1 MENKFKTINLNKRV
15 ITIVV
20 AAICALLILF
30 LIIPWYHVS
39 DYDYSHGLPPT
50 HISYYSS
57 PLSITLGLGLPPAL
71 VALVALITDMV
82 CLFSDFF
89 VIDLKHRRM
98 IRIGSLI
105 LFAASVLLV
114 IAAFLAMFLGATN
127 KQVAI

>member
-20 AAICALLILF
+20 AAICAVLILLLIV
-30 LIIPWYHVS
+30 PWFQTGY
-39 DYDYSHGLPPT
+39 YDHDKLTYV
-50 HISYYSS
+50 SYYSS
-57 PLSITLGLGLPPAL
+57 PLSITLSLGIPPAL

-98 IRIGSLI
+98 IRVGSLI

-114 IAAFLAMFLGATN
+114 IAAFLAMMLNATIN
-127 KQVAI
+127 K

>member
-1 MENKFKTINLNKRV
+1 MANNLKKVNLNKRV
-15 ITIVV
+15 ITIVIT
-20 AAICALLILF
+20 AICACLILF

-39 DYDYSHGLPPT
+39 KYDYSNGVPPT

-57 PLSITLGLGLPPAL
+57 PLSITLGLGIPPAL
-71 VALVALITDMV
+71 VAFIALITDIV
-82 CLFSDFF
+82 ALLSDFF
-89 VIDLKHRRM
+89 VIDLKHRRI

-127 KQVAI
+127 K